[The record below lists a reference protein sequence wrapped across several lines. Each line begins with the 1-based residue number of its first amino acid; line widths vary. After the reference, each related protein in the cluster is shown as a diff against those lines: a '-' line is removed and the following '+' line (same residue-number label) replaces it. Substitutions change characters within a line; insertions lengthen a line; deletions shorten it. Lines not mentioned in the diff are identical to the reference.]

1 MKIWIP
7 SFLLWRYEV
16 RYAKYI
22 DLYGSLGFYLK
33 EKLIQYKYRYFVRP
47 NVVYIYANKRN
58 VGDYISHLGV
68 KTIVNIDGPSSFCS
82 TVYLK
87 RLEKQLEKYRSR
99 NPDVMLVIGGGGLF
113 QDAFTEFWNLV
124 LATKLKYCVVGVGI
138 NKMHGRKEMP
148 AHTLKNVIASA
159 SYALVRDSESI
170 NRLGSYAQSG
180 PVMMSVCPSLNYFSR
195 AFWNKAPHNNRLLLH
210 MVHPSDLRL
219 AEVQRDIITRNLKDI
234 ATKLGLT
241 YAEHSNMSAN
251 HEKCLHSVRNARI
264 VVSSRLHGCIMSYGM
279 GIPFL
284 PLYCDYKMES
294 FVMTHTKVNG
304 IEAKLAERQDVLS
317 ASIDAT
323 LKSFNPSQT
332 DVNAKI
338 TLNTEF
344 GKKLS
349 LLAKHGL

>member
-16 RYAKYI
+16 RYAKHI
-22 DLYGSLGFYLK
+22 DLYGSLGCYLK
-33 EKLIQYKYRYFVRP
+33 EKLTQYKYRYFVGP

-82 TVYLK
+82 PAYL
-87 RLEKQLEKYRSR
+87 KQLEKYRSR

-113 QDAFTEFWNLV
+113 LDAFTEFWNLV

-138 NKMHGRKEMP
+138 TKMYGRKEMP
-148 AHTLKNVIASA
+148 PHTLKNVIASA

-180 PVMMSVCPSLNYFSR
+180 SVMMSVCPYLNCFSR
-195 AFWNKAPHNNRLLLH
+195 AFWNKASHNNRLLLH

-219 AEVQRDIITRNLKDI
+219 AETQLDIITRNLKAI

-251 HEKCLHSVRNARI
+251 HKKCLHGVRNARI
-264 VVSSRLHGCIMSYGM
+264 AVSIRLHRCIMSYGM
-279 GIPFL
+279 GILFL

-294 FVMTHTKVNG
+294 FVMTPAKVNG
-304 IEAKLAERQDVLS
+304 IEAKLAERLDVLS

-323 LKSFNPSQT
+323 LESFNPSQT
-332 DVNAKI
+332 DVSAKI
-338 TLNTEF
+338 TLKTEF
-344 GKKLS
+344 GKELS
-349 LLAKHGL
+349 LLAKQGL